1 LLLGVGDS
9 LLGVGDSLIPFRY
22 LITEFLALTLLP
34 PDLPLQL
41 ALKLPGGCNPGVLD
55 ALMAL
60 HQHSGYPTRLFLAQR
75 VQGRGQNWTVHHVLG
90 RTWHTWSWNYVKA
103 DRRPAE
109 VLAEHLR
116 GLR

>member
-1 LLLGVGDS
+1 MLSPEHLAEMKAVCSGVEELTEG
-9 LLGVGDSLIPFRY
+9 GQVY
-22 LITEFLALTLLP
+22 LHLP
-34 PDLPLQL
+34 